1 MTNAA
6 RPERR
11 RRLGVITG
19 LSLGLFLLSI
29 GAALGAS
36 ALDEN
41 EIVAWS
47 VLVAFM
53 LELPT
58 LILVTLWAEARGAR
72 PGWTVV
78 TLIAAAGIVVT
89 WLMYPVEGIC
99 SLVLGDGDEC
109 WHDPR
114 LKPAVIGTIVIAGL
128 WIIGALLRLLLSNRH
143 PSRWWNLLVDIL
155 LAAAVVYFPAATLW
169 SGGFSIPWW

>member
-1 MTNAA
+1 
-6 RPERR
+6 
-11 RRLGVITG
+11 LGVITC

-29 GAALGAS
+29 GAALCAS
-36 ALDEN
+36 ALEEN

-58 LILVTLWAEARGAR
+58 LILVVLWAQARGAR
-72 PGWTVV
+72 PGWIVI
-78 TLIAAAGIVVT
+78 TLLAAAGIVVT

-99 SLVLGDGDEC
+99 ALVAGDEC
-109 WHDPR
+109 FDDPR
-114 LKPAVIGTIVIAGL
+114 LQPAVMGTIVIAGL
-128 WIIGALLRLLLSNRH
+128 WIIGTLLRALLTNGR
-143 PSRWWNLLVDIL
+143 PSRWWRLLVDIL
-155 LAAAVVYFPAATLW
+155 LVAAVVYFPADTIS